1 MKKRLC
7 LTLIISM
14 IGLYGCT
21 PIKDSDVKQNSE
33 VVENQEEN
41 TDEQDNA
48 IAQDDTEKMRPD
60 VVIENPEIE
69 KDEPVPEGSDSE
81 AGSDVAA
88 NAESEDTV
96 SDESI
101 STDMEA
107 SDDTDQAETDAA
119 DTDTQSDDAV
129 VYSNPIA
136 DSFVLSDDLSHDY
149 DKEIKDAVTEISS
162 SASTVQD
169 ELNGIEAL
177 ERRFNELTEK
187 AETQVEINQTAK
199 HSFDIWDSE
208 INNLWSR
215 VNKLL
220 DAASKDNLLQEQR
233 KWISVKDKIVP
244 EALGPREEGGSIYP
258 MLELS
263 LFKDIT
269 KRRCYYLATII
280 ADKNGEAF
288 TLPKRSITGAYVDD
302 QDTDDIYSSL
312 IITESMESGYNATI
326 SIYRT
331 ATVEG
336 TVTKEGSDL
345 IFTSYDESV
354 KGIIRYGWSGA
365 SLEIT
370 EAGADSVLKKGDV
383 YEFKMTI

>member
-14 IGLYGCT
+14 IGLCGCT
-21 PIKDSDVKQNSE
+21 PIKDSNVKQNSE

-48 IAQDDTEKMRPD
+48 ITQDDTEKKRPD

-69 KDEPVPEGSDSE
+69 KDEPVTEGSDSE

-88 NAESEDTV
+88 NAESEDT
-96 SDESI
+96 
-101 STDMEA
+101 
-107 SDDTDQAETDAA
+107 
-119 DTDTQSDDAV
+119 V

-177 ERRFNELTEK
+177 ERRFNELTDK

-233 KWISVKDKIVP
+233 KWISIKDKIVP

-288 TLPKRSITGAYVDD
+288 TFPERSITGAYVDN
-302 QDTDDIYSSL
+302 QDTGDIYSSL
-312 IITESMESGYNATI
+312 IITESMESGYDATI